1 MTNWRTVDMPDDKS
15 SRAEAEPR
23 EHRVT
28 DMHIIAWALTVIAFG
43 TIWVAFQLTLIAT
56 DL

>member
-1 MTNWRTVDMPDDKS
+1 MTDSPKTLDSAAASDDTV
-15 SRAEAEPR
+15 R

-43 TIWVAFQLTLIAT
+43 TIWVAFQLTLIAA